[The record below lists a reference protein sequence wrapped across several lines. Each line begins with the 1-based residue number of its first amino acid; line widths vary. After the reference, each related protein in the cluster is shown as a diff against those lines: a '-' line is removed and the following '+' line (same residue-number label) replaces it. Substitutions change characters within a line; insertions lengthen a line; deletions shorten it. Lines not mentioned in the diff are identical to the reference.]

1 MEAKQISKAVIKRL
15 PRYYRYLGELL
26 EDNVERISSNDLSKK
41 MRVTASQIRQDLN
54 NFGGFGQQGYG
65 YNVKYLYTEIGKILG
80 LDEVHPMIIIG
91 AGNLGQALANYVDF
105 EKRGFKLEGI
115 FDVNPV
121 LEGIAVRG
129 IEIQMISNLPFFLR
143 EKNIEIA
150 ILTLPKNKAKDMAD
164 ILIENGIKA
173 IWNFAHIDL
182 ETPEDVI
189 VENVHLS
196 ESLMTL
202 SYNLSQYRQEH
213 VEADLGGIDL
223 NDLRYNF
230 IKEITV
236 MGDDKYSTRII
247 QKISFQPGNT
257 LHVEVVG
264 RLIEEK
270 NVRLGDQEFTKS
282 DTGLLS
288 TGEGFDLFGK
298 IFVRK
303 AKTLEDTH

>member
-1 MEAKQISKAVIKRL
+1 MLDVSLLVKVSLVLCVTKLCFLFGVSGVIA
-15 PRYYRYLGELL
+15 
-26 EDNVERISSNDLSKK
+26 
-41 MRVTASQIRQDLN
+41 T
-54 NFGGFGQQGYG
+54 
-65 YNVKYLYTEIGKILG
+65 
-80 LDEVHPMIIIG
+80 VH
-91 AGNLGQALANYVDF
+91 
-105 EKRGFKLEGI
+105 
-115 FDVNPV
+115 
-121 LEGIAVRG
+121 
-129 IEIQMISNLPFFLR
+129 
-143 EKNIEIA
+143 
-150 ILTLPKNKAKDMAD
+150 
-164 ILIENGIKA
+164 
-173 IWNFAHIDL
+173 
-182 ETPEDVI
+182 
-189 VENVHLS
+189 
-196 ESLMTL
+196 
-202 SYNLSQYRQEH
+202 
-213 VEADLGGIDL
+213 ADLGGIDL